1 MGGRGS
7 LAAIRPGGTGDIS
20 LKGGQTSNSFVA
32 WSVPLRSYRVSSPLL
47 YAGCLYQ
54 LDQQTGTVRC
64 FDARTGKQH
73 YSERLPGA
81 RGFTSSAWASDGKV
95 FCLDETGVTVVIQAG
110 PKLQIVATNKL
121 DAETFWSSAAVI
133 GENLLLRG
141 VDHLYCITK

>member
-1 MGGRGS
+1 MT
-7 LAAIRPGGTGDIS
+7 A
-20 LKGGQTSNSFVA
+20 NSFVA
-32 WSVPLRSYRVSSPLL
+32 WSVPLRTYRVSSPLL

-64 FDARTGKQH
+64 FDAKTGKEH

-95 FCLDETGVTVVIQAG
+95 FCLDETGVTVVLQAG
-110 PKLQIVATNKL
+110 PKLQIVTTNKL
-121 DAETFWSSAAVI
+121 QDKTFWSSAAVI